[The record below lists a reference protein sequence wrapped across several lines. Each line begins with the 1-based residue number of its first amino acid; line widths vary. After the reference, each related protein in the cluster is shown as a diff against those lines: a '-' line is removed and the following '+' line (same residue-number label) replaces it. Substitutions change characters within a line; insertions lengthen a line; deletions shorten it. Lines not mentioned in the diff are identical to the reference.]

1 MGGQTFQQKL
11 LASLR
16 LGLRIGCAAALLGA
30 AIPARDAQAFCG
42 FYVGGADKKLFNNA
56 TLVVLLRDG
65 TRTVL
70 SMQNNYQGPPESFA
84 MVVPVP
90 VVLQKENV
98 KTLPAEVFDH
108 IDKLAAPR
116 LVEYWEQDPC
126 HQDRDEGARKGGMP
140 MAAPMPTA
148 AAASEAG
155 YGVKIEAQ
163 FKVGEY
169 DIVILSAEDSNG
181 LDRWLKDSGYK
192 IPEGAEPL
200 LRPYVQNGSKFFVAK
215 VDVTKVKMEKGMAM
229 LSPLRFHYDT
239 EKFSLPVRLGLAN
252 SAGTQD
258 LIVHI
263 LARRQRYDLANY
275 KNVTIPTNIDIDES
289 AKAQF
294 PAFYAALFDRT
305 LESNLDSDKRPPVVT
320 EYSWDA
326 STCDPCPG
334 PALRPADIATLGGDT
349 LVAPG
354 ERETWAMYNGFV
366 VTRLHARYSKD
377 QLAEDLVFKTAD
389 PIMGGREIYRQK
401 GASREA
407 TLETGAEP
415 GGVNN
420 FQGRYA
426 IRHPWT
432 GPIQCEK
439 PVRGRWGGPP
449 AGTPSE
455 RPKAAQDLAFA
466 PRGGVQL
473 AALVKHDV
481 PEIGLVLKQP
491 AQDRPAA
498 PPSAPKASSCGCR
511 LEGSESEGVSPAG
524 SLALLGAAIGLAS
537 RARRRRRRGPA

>member
-1 MGGQTFQQKL
+1 
-11 LASLR
+11 
-16 LGLRIGCAAALLGA
+16 
-30 AIPARDAQAFCG
+30 
-42 FYVGGADKKLFNNA
+42 
-56 TLVVLLRDG
+56 
-65 TRTVL
+65 
-70 SMQNNYQGPPESFA
+70 
-84 MVVPVP
+84 
-90 VVLQKENV
+90 
-98 KTLPAEVFDH
+98 
-108 IDKLAAPR
+108 
-116 LVEYWEQDPC
+116 
-126 HQDRDEGARKGGMP
+126 
-140 MAAPMPTA
+140 
-148 AAASEAG
+148 
-155 YGVKIEAQ
+155 
-163 FKVGEY
+163 
-169 DIVILSAEDSNG
+169 VILSAEDSNG
-181 LDRWLKDSGYK
+181 LDTWLKDSGYA
-192 IPEGAEPL
+192 IPEGAERL

-239 EKFSLPVRLGLAN
+239 ETFSLPVRLGLAN
-252 SAGTQD
+252 SGRHAGP
-258 LIVHI
+258 HR
-263 LARRQRYDLANY
+263 AHPRPAERYDLANY
-275 KNVTIPTNIDIDES
+275 KNVTIPTNIDVDES

-354 ERETWAMYNGFV
+354 ERETWATYNGFV

-511 LEGSESEGVSPAG
+511 LEGSESEGVSRGRLPGVARRG
-524 SLALLGAAIGLAS
+524 DRPRLP